1 MDDAEARAILREHG
15 EDPPKRGQLG
25 GEWRERAEAYRAGA
39 DELTAAGPLPD
50 DAGAGQEAAAGEV
63 EHKPRRVRQARPTLA
78 DRLRAGRSKGG
89 TRRRPARA
97 KHPRVSVAEV
107 CGSAWYGLA
116 RVAANVDIALSRCLQ
131 LQSGVAGEI
140 LEDIAKDTFV
150 DTLLQPVARGAEK
163 GKKAAALLG
172 PPMLTTA
179 IRAAEG
185 LPEPQRSIRL
195 AFLVPLLE
203 ESLVMMARVT
213 GDMSK
218 RVTAKIEEEAPL
230 REMAKAQVQLIFAD
244 LVPAAAEPSG
254 AAA

>member
-25 GEWRERAEAYRAGA
+25 AEWRGRAEAYRADG
-39 DELTAAGPLPD
+39 DETAADLPPGQD
-50 DAGAGQEAAAGEV
+50 GDGQEPPVGEV
-63 EHKPRRVRQARPTLA
+63 EHRPRRVRQARPTLA
-78 DRLRAGRSKGG
+78 DRLRGSK
-89 TRRRPARA
+89 TKSSRKRPARQ
-97 KHPRVSVAEV
+97 PRVSVAEV

-116 RVAANVDIALSRCLQ
+116 RVAANVDVALSRCLQ

-140 LEDIAKDTFV
+140 LEDVVKGTFA

-172 PPMLTTA
+172 PPMLTAA
-179 IRAAEG
+179 ISAAQG
-185 LPEPQRSIRL
+185 LPEPQRSVRL

-213 GDMSK
+213 GDLSERITVK
-218 RVTAKIEEEAPL
+218 LEEEAPL
-230 REMAKAQVQLIFAD
+230 REMAKAQVELIFAD
-244 LVPAAAEPSG
+244 LAPAAAAEPAG